1 MQEALSLAIQND
13 GDFRDNGEK
22 KEVTLDRADIAPNIT
37 KVAIEGD
44 LSPKQINKLREKYT
58 KKKKQGEKD
67 IARRKLHLGS
77 QRE

>member
-1 MQEALSLAIQND
+1 
-13 GDFRDNGEK
+13 
-22 KEVTLDRADIAPNIT
+22 LDRADIAPNIT

-67 IARRKLHLGS
+67 IVRRKLHLCN